1 MFLAATMTLSNFI
14 QNAIFGNLN
23 NLNQSNMKTI
33 LDLLESNQYDMSS
46 CLSNCSNQGICSF
59 DGLTQQYIC
68 QCNTGFL
75 GKSCQTDERPC
86 SRSQC
91 LNNGTCLNLNETMY
105 ECRCSS
111 GIFYGEF
118 CQYKKNICENT
129 TCSQNG
135 YCLVNEV
142 SSYCKCFKGFS
153 GNDCE
158 QEDSS
163 VKALKN
169 FQLTSTIICII
180 FLSSVWV
187 IVSSSDLLNYLDI
200 GSEHI
205 DMDEWRREKLHGKEL
220 IKKKKQKKI
229 KKKIVKKDCLTTN
242 N

>member
-1 MFLAATMTLSNFI
+1 MSFNNFI
-14 QNAIFGNLN
+14 QNPSFANLN
-23 NLNQSNMKTI
+23 NLNQSNMEII
-33 LDLLESNQYDMSS
+33 LNLLDSNKYDLNS

-59 DGLTQQYIC
+59 DGLTQLYIC

-111 GIFYGEF
+111 GIFYGKF

-135 YCLVNEV
+135 YCLVKEV

-153 GNDCE
+153 GNNCD

-169 FQLTSTIICII
+169 AQMTSTIICII
-180 FLSSVWV
+180 FLSSFWMLL
-187 IVSSSDLLNYLDI
+187 SCSDLLNFLDI

-205 DMDEWRREKLHGKEL
+205 DMNEWRREKFHGEKL
-220 IKKKKQKKI
+220 TKKKYHRQAKKN
-229 KKKIVKKDCLTTN
+229 IVKITYKN
-242 N
+242 